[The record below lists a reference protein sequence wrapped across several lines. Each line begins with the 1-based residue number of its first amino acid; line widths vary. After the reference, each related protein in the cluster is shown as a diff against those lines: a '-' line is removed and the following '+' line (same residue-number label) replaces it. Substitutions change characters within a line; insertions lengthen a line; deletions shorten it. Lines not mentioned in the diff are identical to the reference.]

1 MYGREKLWCDLRGVC
16 EERRKRSSRRMVLL
30 SGAELGYAGEAVP
43 PRARVRDRRGGK
55 KGECLIVERVSE
67 ERSVL
72 GFVVVVEVGERGPEG
87 GVVAAFGEQSEDLG
101 PFRIVGFDVHEGL
114 LGYAVEPTKP
124 LESGRGES
132 GGAGTGGRRS

>member
-72 GFVVVVEVGERGPEG
+72 GFVVVAEVGERGRG
-87 GVVAAFGEQSEDLG
+87 GVGD
-101 PFRIVGFDVHEGL
+101 
-114 LGYAVEPTKP
+114 
-124 LESGRGES
+124 
-132 GGAGTGGRRS
+132 GGGHV